1 MAIQKK
7 LMCFSVITA
16 LLFLI
21 SMIIVPGSS
30 VRADGTH
37 NITVNSYTWDAHGSE
52 SLDKTSAAQGE
63 IVTITLTPDEG
74 YSLYGLYASL
84 VNDYFG
90 ELKLSKVSNN
100 KYSFVMPDDDVDIT
114 VHYSPLHTVTVDF
127 GEGHEN
133 FVQEY
138 FGQERTVALN
148 DFSMV
153 KISKAE
159 KGKST
164 VTTEVFGETCGD
176 AVNSLSEMIRKGFE
190 KDLYDGVQKVYLF
203 GINKTYADLDEYAN
217 DPEYFTG
224 LTDGRVFYALWTDP
238 AKATIT
244 INAPACDDE
253 ITKVTK
259 RNVGCLSPDPEIV
272 IEGNVSE
279 KDYYILFA
287 YYTYDGILETGEKYS
302 LEGKEFISLYL
313 PLDIAWGYYLP
324 DDPSDY
330 LTIEGGEFDR
340 SSSDGSIYI
349 NVRIR
354 HDLGEPVTVDPDCT
368 NAGSKTY
375 KCAKCDFVK
384 VDPIDALGHDWGEWK
399 ETKAATVDAE
409 GEETRTCSR
418 CDSKETRPVDKLKPE
433 PTTAPS
439 ATPTTKPEPTKSPTS
454 KPTADPKAKL
464 TIDQTSVNTVC
475 GKVFVLKAKL
485 TGSDAKISW
494 KSSDKNIASVD
505 GQGRVTAKKAG
516 NVTIT
521 ASAAGKT
528 VSCTVTVHYKDV
540 MNLSDFWYT
549 PTYYLT
555 NLGVVKGYDKQTLFK
570 PANNCTRAQMVT
582 FIWRLQ
588 GEPEPKTKT
597 CKFKD
602 VKSSDY
608 FYKACIWGNENKIVE
623 GYKDGTFGP
632 QIICARKHA
641 VTFLWRLAGKPT
653 PASKTNK
660 FKDVKEKDYFY
671 KATLWASEKGILA
684 GYKDG
689 TFKPDGDCLRRQM
702 VTFLYKFDKAVNK

>member
-63 IVTITLTPDEG
+63 KVTITLTPDEG
-74 YSLYGLYASL
+74 YSLYELYASL

-100 KYSFVMPDDDVDIT
+100 KYSFVMPDDDVNII

-164 VTTEVFGETCGD
+164 VTTEVFGENCGE
-176 AVNSLSEMIRKGFE
+176 AVNSLSEIIRKGFE
-190 KDLYDGVQKVYLF
+190 KDLYDGVQKLYLF
-203 GINKTYADLDEYAN
+203 GINKTYSDLNEYAN
-217 DPEYFTG
+217 DPDNITG
-224 LTDGRVFYALWTDP
+224 LTDDRVFYALWTDP

-244 INAPACDDE
+244 INAPACDEE
-253 ITKVTK
+253 ITKITK
-259 RNVGCLSPDPEIV
+259 RNVGCLSIDPV
-272 IEGNVSE
+272 IATKGNISVKDYNIFFARYSYEGN
-279 KDYYILFA
+279 
-287 YYTYDGILETGEKYS
+287 LEIGERYS
-302 LEGKEFISLYL
+302 LNGVEFISLYL

-384 VDPIDALGHDWGEWK
+384 VDPIDALGHDWGEWVVT
-399 ETKAATVDAE
+399 TKATVDKT
-409 GEETRTCSR
+409 GVETSTCSR
-418 CDSKETRPVDKLKPE
+418 CGKTQTRSIDKL
-433 PTTAPS
+433 
-439 ATPTTKPEPTKSPTS
+439 EPTKAPTKAPTATS
-454 KPTADPKAKL
+454 KPVNI
-464 TIDQTSVNTVC
+464 TIDKKAVNTVC
-475 GKVFVLKAKL
+475 GKTVKLTAKL
-485 TGSDAKISW
+485 SGSDSKISW
-494 KSSDKNIASVD
+494 TSSDKKIATVD
-505 GQGRVTAKKAG
+505 GNGKVTAKMAG
-516 NVTIT
+516 NVVIT
-521 ASAAGKT
+521 ASASGKT
-528 VSCTVTVHYKDV
+528 ATCAVSVHYKDV
-540 MNLSDFWYT
+540 LNMSDFWYA

-555 NLGVVKGYDKQTLFK
+555 EKNVVKGYDKQTLFK
-570 PANNCTRAQMVT
+570 PANDCTRAQMVT
-582 FIWRLQ
+582 FLWRLAGQ
-588 GEPEPKTKT
+588 PDPKSTST
-597 CKFKD
+597 KFKD
-602 VKSSDY
+602 IKKSDY
-608 FYKACIWGNENKIVE
+608 FYKPVLWAVE
-623 GYKDGTFGP
+623 KGITTGVSKTKFNP
-632 QIICARKHA
+632 QGVCTRAQT
-641 VTFLWRLAGKPT
+641 VTFLWRMAKKPDPKST
-653 PASKTNK
+653 QNK
-660 FKDVKEKDYFY
+660 FSDVKKTDYFY
-671 KATLWASEKGILA
+671 KATIWAFEKKILA
-684 GYKDG
+684 GYSDG
-689 TFKPDGDCLRRQM
+689 TFKPQGKCLRRQM
-702 VTFLYKFDKAVNK
+702 VTFLYKYDKYINGKG